1 MAYETL
7 EQAQARIVELEE
19 ENTQLKAD
27 KQTLSDDNE
36 KRKKENDDLRTLNQK
51 YFNKLI
57 AQDDDEDKKKSGD
70 QGGSDVPSVEE
81 YVKNIKF

>member
-19 ENTQLKAD
+19 EATQLRATN
-27 KQTLSDDNE
+27 QTLSQDNE
-36 KRKKENDDLRTLNQK
+36 KQKKENEDLRTLNQK

-57 AQDDDEDKKKSGD
+57 AQDDNEGKNKNGD
-70 QGGSDVPSVEE
+70 QGGSEVPTVEE
-81 YVKNIKF
+81 YVKNMKF